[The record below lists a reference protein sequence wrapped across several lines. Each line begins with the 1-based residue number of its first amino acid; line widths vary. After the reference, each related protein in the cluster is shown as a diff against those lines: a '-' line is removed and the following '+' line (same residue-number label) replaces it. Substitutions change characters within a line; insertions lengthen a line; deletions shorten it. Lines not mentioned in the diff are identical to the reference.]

1 MVGDVFGAGKGVP
14 THGYSALVRG
24 NSSVTVQGK
33 AKVKGSVYGG
43 GQIASVGRY
52 NVDKTTGLPVSLKNE
67 KSGNCTVIVRDS
79 AEIGPDDMIMTRD
92 GGPDNTGHVFG
103 AGQGAY
109 PYVDK
114 DGNAWADP
122 WRVDPDN
129 VKDIFNDEEK
139 YLKYIESL
147 GLATQTN
154 VTISGHA
161 FVKGDVFGGAEQGY
175 VQHDTH
181 VTIEGD
187 CQIGNGYVQ
196 MDDDGT
202 YLGSMGGVNR
212 RYTSQEWSEGR
223 LYPTGTLAT
232 LVGSNYQHSLPECAS
247 WRYESPYAYHDI
259 YANDSGNLDE
269 YPVKPDGAA
278 DKSTKGGRR
287 VASNGHTFYGSV
299 FGGGSGYFPYKAG
312 KWHWNAGNVGGD
324 TYVTITGGHILTNVY
339 GGNEMTNVA
348 GKCTVNMSGGTI
360 GVPRTLGQIM
370 KHPVTCY
377 LFGGGMGDARVFFNK
392 YTNVKDVEVNVTG
405 GTVYG
410 SVFGGGED
418 GHVLRNVT
426 MTIGKPAVGT
436 IGDEGY
442 VAASGPT
449 IGTWGTSYVD
459 GNIFGGGRGFAG
471 DSYTAGN
478 VAGSVKMTI
487 HGGEILGSVY
497 GGGRLGSVGYG
508 LYDEGA
514 AGYGEMRDDEKDDAG
529 NTVADFMRGHVD
541 ITISGGTIGNNH
553 EYKNVTA
560 DGSHASLAAAQ
571 TALDTWKTTN
581 NIPNTAYETI
591 DNGDGTYTNRLHHT
605 RGGNVY
611 AGGMGRR
618 EQLDGTSVITAVD
631 WHKLGNV
638 KSTKLNISGGIIK
651 SNVYGGGEYGAVTG
665 NHTTK
670 DSEDHDVNVG
680 TELIITGGTIGTE
693 IIGASA
699 SDVKYTFG
707 SVYGGGTGTVADVK
721 VTTTVAHADSL
732 AAYVA
737 DSTMVSVKDAVVKAS
752 VFGGGEL
759 AAVGGS
765 TFVDISGNAEIGRN
779 EVKPIDDPD
788 PGYVMFGGWR
798 MGNVYGGGRG
808 SDKAAVAGLVKGN
821 TNVRIEGGHIYHNVY
836 GGGALASVG
845 TFALSTGSVP
855 AYMPIAGIPYKWYYT
870 DGTTEIIPAS
880 SDGTKTPTG
889 TATVTITGGT
899 IGISG
904 RDNGLVFGG
913 SRGDISD
920 PNIYFTQAEIDAAT
934 SGQPGYGKTT
944 NDIKS
949 SGLDPHLRV
958 AWVNK
963 SVVNIGTPKAS
974 PSDPNVLTSPLIKGS
989 VYGGAENGHNYTNA
1003 TVNVYSGTIGITEKI
1018 PGTDDTDP
1026 WWDFG
1031 KPELNEEYYTDRGN
1045 VYGAGSGADTYT
1057 DRKGNKH
1064 YNPKT
1069 GMVGGSSVVNI
1080 SGGHVVHNVYGAGSM
1095 ASLGNIMNAGDTIHG
1110 GSAKHTDEN
1119 SSFALS
1125 WPYKFVFAP
1134 NTGKATVNI
1143 TGGHIGIG
1151 GERVVGKDNGNV
1163 YGASRGM
1170 AGDRY
1175 AMAHLAIVKETQVNI
1190 NFTPTSTEPDEMLG
1204 SANYAKNAIEGSVF
1218 GGGEN
1223 GRVMGDTYV
1232 TMKDGFVSHSV
1243 FGGGRGEGK
1252 YKGKLIKVNTGKG
1265 RAGAPNDPVYTTER
1279 DIYDWTAGKVYGN
1292 THLTIAD
1299 GRVLNNVLG
1308 GGYMASVGVGSYAS
1322 GSDDFYPVGY
1332 GETLKGAETPAYR
1345 TLWDKGNDNSLAFWN
1360 SGKTFVNVLGGEI
1373 GSKSLWDGLPA
1384 GNIFGGCRGMAAPNL
1399 RESFRYLYNPQW
1411 LNGYTNETHV
1421 TIGGG
1426 YECATACT
1434 DKDGKLHTPGEKM
1447 SLDELQDLFKGT
1459 SFLDG
1464 DNMPVEANWTA
1475 LSGSGPKI
1483 YGSVYGGAQDGR
1495 VRRDTH
1501 VVVNAGEIGLPF
1513 TTENR
1518 SELVPGAANLQQE
1531 LDNAQW
1537 LHRGNVYGGG
1547 SGIGKYQFDINYD
1560 GTIDK
1565 DSVTYYDGKILEEDY
1580 CQFAGSV
1587 LRYTTV
1593 DILGGT
1599 IHRNVY
1605 GGGSLGSVGPPAVP
1619 PTRTEAAYK
1628 PGTTTRDASFVGG
1641 TPPANPALGVTT
1653 IGEGWWSQNTV
1664 NIGGTST
1671 PVTIGTPD
1679 DDENGWHYQN
1689 YYGGEVYGASR
1700 GMSTL
1705 NPNLFSHSVWTKV
1718 HIKDNSEIKGNV
1730 FGGGD
1735 NGMVKKST
1743 EVIIGDKKVVTP

>member
-1 MVGDVFGAGKGVP
+1 MG
-14 THGYSALVRG
+14 TE
-24 NSSVTVQGK
+24 
-33 AKVKGSVYGG
+33 
-43 GQIASVGRY
+43 GQ
-52 NVDKTTGLPVSLKNE
+52 
-67 KSGNCTVIVRDS
+67 
-79 AEIGPDDMIMTRD
+79 
-92 GGPDNTGHVFG
+92 
-103 AGQGAY
+103 
-109 PYVDK
+109 
-114 DGNAWADP
+114 
-122 WRVDPDN
+122 
-129 VKDIFNDEEK
+129 
-139 YLKYIESL
+139 
-147 GLATQTN
+147 
-154 VTISGHA
+154 
-161 FVKGDVFGGAEQGY
+161 
-175 VQHDTH
+175 
-181 VTIEGD
+181 
-187 CQIGNGYVQ
+187 
-196 MDDDGT
+196 
-202 YLGSMGGVNR
+202 
-212 RYTSQEWSEGR
+212 
-223 LYPTGTLAT
+223 
-232 LVGSNYQHSLPECAS
+232 
-247 WRYESPYAYHDI
+247 
-259 YANDSGNLDE
+259 
-269 YPVKPDGAA
+269 
-278 DKSTKGGRR
+278 
-287 VASNGHTFYGSV
+287 
-299 FGGGSGYFPYKAG
+299 
-312 KWHWNAGNVGGD
+312 
-324 TYVTITGGHILTNVY
+324 
-339 GGNEMTNVA
+339 
-348 GKCTVNMSGGTI
+348 
-360 GVPRTLGQIM
+360 
-370 KHPVTCY
+370 
-377 LFGGGMGDARVFFNK
+377 
-392 YTNVKDVEVNVTG
+392 
-405 GTVYG
+405 
-410 SVFGGGED
+410 
-418 GHVLRNVT
+418 
-426 MTIGKPAVGT
+426 
-436 IGDEGY
+436 EGY
-442 VAASGPT
+442 VAAAGPT
-449 IGTWGTSYVD
+449 IGTWGTSYVE
-459 GNIFGGGRGFAG
+459 GNVFGGGRGFAG
-471 DSYTAGN
+471 DALTAGVVCGN
-478 VAGSVKMTI
+478 VDMNIK
-487 HGGEILGSVY
+487 GGTMLGSIY
-497 GGGRLGSVGYG
+497 GGGRLGSIGTHLEPSDNANYG
-508 LYDEGA
+508 KLIPDDRDENYETGA
-514 AGYGEMRDDEKDDAG
+514 DYVHEGS
-529 NTVADFMRGHVD
+529 THGHVT
-541 ITISGGTIGNNH
+541 INISGGTIGNNR
-553 EYKNVTA
+553 EYIIPNATNIAAAGIAETDISKWKPESE
-560 DGSHASLAAAQ
+560 DGSEW
-571 TALDTWKTTN
+571 TTWKTYHHVPST
-581 NIPNTAYETI
+581 TYDTS
-591 DNGDGTYTNRLHHT
+591 DGKLHHT

-618 EQLDGTSVITAVD
+618 VNLNGQVISMAREGIN
-631 WHKLGNV
+631 WLKLGNV
-638 KSTKLNISGGIIK
+638 RSTTVNISGGTIK
-651 SNVYGGGEYGAVTG
+651 SNVYGGGEYGAVQG
-665 NHTTK
+665 NHK
-670 DSEDHDVNVG
+670 VLDGEGNPIVVNEKNVVA
-680 TELIITGGTIGTE
+680 GTE
-693 IIGASA
+693 IIITSGSIGSEILGNSA
-699 SDVKYTFG
+699 SDVIYTYG
-707 SVYGGGTGTVADVK
+707 SVFGGGTGTTDDVAMTDPVIK
-721 VTTTVAHADSL
+721 ADTL
-732 AAYVA
+732 GAYVA

-752 VFGGGEL
+752 VYGGGEL

-765 TFVDISGNAEIGRN
+765 TFVNISGNAEIGRN
-779 EVKPIDDPD
+779 EVRPKSDPN
-788 PGYVMFGGWR
+788 PGYVMFGSWR

-808 SDKAAVAGLVKGN
+808 SEKAAIAGLVKGN
-821 TNVRIEGGHIYHNVY
+821 TNVRIEDGHIYHNVY

-870 DGTTEIIPAS
+870 DGTTEINPAS
-880 SDGTKTPTG
+880 PDGTKTPTG

-920 PNIYFTQAEIDAAT
+920 PNVYYTVEEIADPEN
-934 SGQPGYGKTT
+934 PGYGKTT

-949 SGLDPHLRV
+949 SGFDPHLRV
-958 AWVNK
+958 AWINK

-1018 PGTDDTDP
+1018 PGTDVTDP

-1095 ASLGNIMNAGDTIHG
+1095 ASLGNITNAGDTIRG
-1110 GSAKHTDEN
+1110 GSAKHTNEN

-1175 AMAHLAIVKETQVNI
+1175 EMAHLANVNNAQVTI
-1190 NFTPTSTEPDEMLG
+1190 DFPYDGVDPST
-1204 SANYAKNAIEGSVF
+1204 YAMNAIEGSVF

-1223 GRVMGDTYV
+1223 GHVMGDTYV

-1308 GGYMASVGVGSYAS
+1308 GGYMASVGVGSYSS
-1322 GSDDFYPVGY
+1322 GTDDFYPAGY
-1332 GETLKGAETPAYR
+1332 GETINEP
-1345 TLWDKGNDNSLAFWN
+1345 LWTSSFDPTTAISESNKPDNAWYFLN

-1384 GNIFGGCRGMAAPNL
+1384 GNIFGGCRGMAAPNF

-1411 LNGYTNETHV
+1411 LNGYANETHV

-1426 YECATACT
+1426 YRCIAVCT
-1434 DKDGKLHTPGEKM
+1434 DKDSKIHTPGEMM
-1447 SLDELQDLFKGT
+1447 SLDELQYLFKGT

-1495 VRRDTH
+1495 VRSDTH

-1547 SGIGKYQFDINYD
+1547 SGIGKYQFDVDYD

-1587 LRYTTV
+1587 LRFTQV
-1593 DILGGT
+1593 DINGGI

-1605 GGGSLGSVGPPAVP
+1605 GGGSMGSVGPPAIP
-1619 PTRTEAAYK
+1619 PRDNETADK
-1628 PGTTTRDASFVGG
+1628 KGDTTTHGG
-1641 TPPANPALGVTT
+1641 KT
-1653 IGEGWWSQNTV
+1653 GWQSQCTV
-1664 NIGGTST
+1664 NIRGE
-1671 PVTIGTPD
+1671 VGTPND
-1679 DDENGWHYQN
+1679 AVKGWTYQN
-1689 YYGGEVYGASR
+1689 IYGGEVYGACR
-1700 GMSTL
+1700 GIAEL
-1705 NPNLFSHSVWTKV
+1705 KIKENQFSHAVWTKV
-1718 HIKDNSEIKGNV
+1718 NILRGAIVHGNV
-1730 FGGGD
+1730 FGAGD
-1735 NGMVKKST
+1735 SGMVKKDS
-1743 EVIIGDKKVVTP
+1743 EVVVGMPDVDD